1 MVRGAQPSPVR
12 LEEGAG
18 RAGCGRFILHGLCGL
33 VATLLSSASG
43 EKQDCSSGA
52 GHAAAVP
59 AGPRQRPAAVQEPAG
74 QPAHQPLSLPQP
86 QGNRG
91 IFRQSG
97 RGGTDRRASK
107 LASWTSSRG
116 VTESGGERRVLRL
129 DPHSLLFFLRSEC
142 HSE

>member
-18 RAGCGRFILHGLCGL
+18 EGRVWAVHAAWL
-33 VATLLSSASG
+33 VWVSGNPASSASG
-43 EKQDCSSGA
+43 EKQDRSSGA

-59 AGPRQRPAAVQEPAG
+59 ASPRQRPAAVQEPAG

-91 IFRQSG
+91 TSRQSG
-97 RGGTDRRASK
+97 HGGPDRRAST

-116 VTESGGERRVLRL
+116 VTESGGERRAQR
-129 DPHSLLFFLRSEC
+129 
-142 HSE
+142 